1 MMSMTKTRCGF
12 VCNWCQPRST
22 IASGI
27 MAITYALLSL
37 QLGKKKKVHC
47 PSTLPICVYH
57 LDSHASCSSHL
68 QQISVTKESIDQLMV
83 ILILRGNGM
92 GVTEYSTII

>member
-1 MMSMTKTRCGF
+1 MMSMTKTQCGF

-37 QLGKKKKVHC
+37 QLGKKKKFTAHQPYLYAFIIWIHMHLAVV
-47 PSTLPICVYH
+47 ICKKFQ
-57 LDSHASCSSHL
+57 S
-68 QQISVTKESIDQLMV
+68 QKNQ
-83 ILILRGNGM
+83 
-92 GVTEYSTII
+92 